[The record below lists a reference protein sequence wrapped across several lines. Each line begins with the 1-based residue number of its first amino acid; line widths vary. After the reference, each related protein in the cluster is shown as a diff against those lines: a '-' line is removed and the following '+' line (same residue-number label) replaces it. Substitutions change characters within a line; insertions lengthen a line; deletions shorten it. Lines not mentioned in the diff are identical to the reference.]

1 MCDSDWSA
9 ADCPREPISRE
20 SQVYPKRESG
30 FVGRSTGTLESDRE
44 SQTGDLNMIFGEMK
58 TAVLV

>member
-9 ADCPREPISRE
+9 ADCPREQICRE
-20 SQVYPKRESG
+20 SQVYPKRDLRRG
-30 FVGRSTGTLESDRE
+30 PW
-44 SQTGDLNMIFGEMK
+44 SQIARVRVRGGLNMIFGEMK